1 MIKECALDDLWVFSF
16 MENKEELLS
25 ISGLVLI
32 YKTTSYVK
40 RSYSYKYSINCVVK
54 SFKFISSELLEVTTA
69 AAESLAKK
77 PKH

>member
-1 MIKECALDDLWVFSF
+1 

-32 YKTTSYVK
+32 YKTTSYTK
-40 RSYSYKYSINCVVK
+40 KSYSCKYSVNHVVK
-54 SFKFISSELLEVTTA
+54 SFEFMSSEPLEVA
-69 AAESLAKK
+69 AAVESLAKK

>member
-1 MIKECALDDLWVFSF
+1 MIKEYTLDDLWVFSF
-16 MENKEELLS
+16 MENKKELLS

-32 YKTTSYVK
+32 YKTTSCAK
-40 RSYSYKYSINCVVK
+40 RSYNYKYSVNRVVK
-54 SFKFISSELLEVTTA
+54 SFEFMSSEPLEVTV